1 MSKGI
6 RANFAINQ
14 ETGEA
19 ATEGLGVAVNR
30 RFGGVAKLYGDTAY
44 AKFQQATVVVAGLGG
59 VGSWAAE
66 ALARS
71 AIGHLVLIDFDH
83 VSEGNTNRQLPALE
97 GEFGREKVA
106 VMAERLMRINPA
118 LRLTCHDAF
127 LEPNNLD
134 LFIPLGAIV
143 LDATD
148 ALETK
153 IALAAWSVAKQQELV
168 MCGGV
173 GGKRDPGC
181 LRADDLGQAIQDP
194 LLAKIRADLRKNHG
208 FSRDLKKKMG
218 IRAIY
223 SNEPRMGKAIGGL
236 ACAGYGSAV
245 TVTAG
250 CGFLAAAEVLALISH
265 RKAA

>member
-1 MSKGI
+1 MSNGT
-6 RANFAINQ
+6 RTNFVVNQ
-14 ETGEA
+14 GVGELPSADSNA
-19 ATEGLGVAVNR
+19 AVAR
-30 RFGGVAKLYGDTAY
+30 RFIGVAKLYGDVAY
-44 AKFQQATVVVAGLGG
+44 QRFQQATVVVAGLGG

-97 GEFGREKVA
+97 GEFGREKVV
-106 VMAERLMRINPA
+106 VMAERLMRINPS

-127 LEPNNLD
+127 LEPDNLA
-134 LFIPLGAIV
+134 LLIPPGAIV

-153 IALAAWSVAKQQELV
+153 IALAVWSIARQQDLV

-173 GGKRDPGC
+173 GGKTDPSC

-208 FSRDLKKKMG
+208 FSRDLKKKME

-223 SNEPRMGKAIGGL
+223 SKEPRMGKAIGGL

-250 CGFLAAAEVLALISH
+250 CGFLAAAEVLAIISH
-265 RKAA
+265 RKAV